1 MEELHRVCKNF
12 TRHDKKT
19 RTILLCE
26 MLEYT
31 NVFLEAAF
39 RAEGYSFETLKNPVK
54 DRTLALRY
62 ISNDYC
68 YPTVLILAQFLEYL
82 ESGERDPEEIT
93 FMEPQAG
100 GACRAGNIYNLL
112 QRVLYRMAEQGQQEY
127 AQIPVISLNLMGEE
141 KHTGFRITPSLLSGG
156 IAAGCYGDLIM
167 CLYQQVKPY
176 EQNPGETD
184 RIRSQVEKK
193 LCESIR
199 RHRNGRHTRE
209 KNYRYACEVF
219 SKVPVKPGKKK
230 RVGITGEI
238 YMKYSKLGNDD
249 IESFLL
255 RQGMEPYSGG
265 FVNYCLYLVDT
276 ERYKAEKYQHNP
288 IMAKACA
295 FVLHRLCEAQKH
307 LLTVIGETDR
317 FQTDLPFPELKE
329 KVQGILAEGCN
340 TGDGWLIAAEVIQYV
355 EKGCGSVLILHPF
368 GCLVSHVCERGI
380 LQRLHSRFPD
390 VSIQTIEYDYDQSKT
405 LRESRILLAIS

>member
-1 MEELHRVCKNF
+1 MEKLHRVCKNF

-112 QRVLYRMAEQGQQEY
+112 QRVLYRMVEQGQLEY

-156 IAAGCYGDLIM
+156 IAAGCYGKTASAYLSDFWSAIFVML
-167 CLYQQVKPY
+167 
-176 EQNPGETD
+176 
-184 RIRSQVEKK
+184 
-193 LCESIR
+193 
-199 RHRNGRHTRE
+199 
-209 KNYRYACEVF
+209 
-219 SKVPVKPGKKK
+219 
-230 RVGITGEI
+230 
-238 YMKYSKLGNDD
+238 
-249 IESFLL
+249 SF
-255 RQGMEPYSGG
+255 
-265 FVNYCLYLVDT
+265 
-276 ERYKAEKYQHNP
+276 
-288 IMAKACA
+288 
-295 FVLHRLCEAQKH
+295 
-307 LLTVIGETDR
+307 
-317 FQTDLPFPELKE
+317 
-329 KVQGILAEGCN
+329 
-340 TGDGWLIAAEVIQYV
+340 
-355 EKGCGSVLILHPF
+355 
-368 GCLVSHVCERGI
+368 
-380 LQRLHSRFPD
+380 
-390 VSIQTIEYDYDQSKT
+390 VSIFFPITNSTASLSSPVYLSVSST
-405 LRESRILLAIS
+405 FAFT

>member
-82 ESGERDPEEIT
+82 ESGERDPGEIA

-112 QRVLYRMAEQGQQEY
+112 QRVLYRMAEQGQTEY

-141 KHTGFRITPSLLSGG
+141 KHTGFRITPGLLSGG

-209 KNYRYACEVF
+209 K
-219 SKVPVKPGKKK
+219 
-230 RVGITGEI
+230 ITG
-238 YMKYSKLGNDD
+238 MPAKY
-249 IESFLL
+249 F
-255 RQGMEPYSGG
+255 R
-265 FVNYCLYLVDT
+265 
-276 ERYKAEKYQHNP
+276 RY
-288 IMAKACA
+288 
-295 FVLHRLCEAQKH
+295 R
-307 LLTVIGETDR
+307 
-317 FQTDLPFPELKE
+317 
-329 KVQGILAEGCN
+329 
-340 TGDGWLIAAEVIQYV
+340 
-355 EKGCGSVLILHPF
+355 
-368 GCLVSHVCERGI
+368 
-380 LQRLHSRFPD
+380 
-390 VSIQTIEYDYDQSKT
+390 
-405 LRESRILLAIS
+405 

>member
-112 QRVLYRMAEQGQQEY
+112 QRVLYRMVEQGQLEY

-176 EQNPGETD
+176 D
-184 RIRSQVEKK
+184 RIRE
-193 LCESIR
+193 R
-199 RHRNGRHTRE
+199 RTASAVRWKRNCARAFGDTGTDGTPERR
-209 KNYRYACEVF
+209 
-219 SKVPVKPGKKK
+219 
-230 RVGITGEI
+230 ITG
-238 YMKYSKLGNDD
+238 MPAKH
-249 IESFLL
+249 F
-255 RQGMEPYSGG
+255 R
-265 FVNYCLYLVDT
+265 
-276 ERYKAEKYQHNP
+276 RY
-288 IMAKACA
+288 
-295 FVLHRLCEAQKH
+295 R
-307 LLTVIGETDR
+307 
-317 FQTDLPFPELKE
+317 
-329 KVQGILAEGCN
+329 
-340 TGDGWLIAAEVIQYV
+340 
-355 EKGCGSVLILHPF
+355 
-368 GCLVSHVCERGI
+368 
-380 LQRLHSRFPD
+380 
-390 VSIQTIEYDYDQSKT
+390 
-405 LRESRILLAIS
+405 

>member
-1 MEELHRVCKNF
+1 M
-12 TRHDKKT
+12 
-19 RTILLCE
+19 
-26 MLEYT
+26 
-31 NVFLEAAF
+31 
-39 RAEGYSFETLKNPVK
+39 K

-112 QRVLYRMAEQGQQEY
+112 QRVLYRMVEQGQLEY
-127 AQIPVISLNLMGEE
+127 AQIPVISQNLMGEE
-141 KHTGFRITPSLLSGG
+141 KQTGFRITPSLLSGG

-219 SKVPVKPGKKK
+219 S
-230 RVGITGEI
+230 
-238 YMKYSKLGNDD
+238 
-249 IESFLL
+249 
-255 RQGMEPYSGG
+255 
-265 FVNYCLYLVDT
+265 
-276 ERYKAEKYQHNP
+276 
-288 IMAKACA
+288 
-295 FVLHRLCEAQKH
+295 
-307 LLTVIGETDR
+307 
-317 FQTDLPFPELKE
+317 
-329 KVQGILAEGCN
+329 
-340 TGDGWLIAAEVIQYV
+340 
-355 EKGCGSVLILHPF
+355 
-368 GCLVSHVCERGI
+368 
-380 LQRLHSRFPD
+380 
-390 VSIQTIEYDYDQSKT
+390 
-405 LRESRILLAIS
+405 

>member
-1 MEELHRVCKNF
+1 MGELHRVCKNF

-112 QRVLYRMAEQGQQEY
+112 QRVLYRMVEQGQLEY

-141 KHTGFRITPSLLSGG
+141 KHTGFRIT
-156 IAAGCYGDLIM
+156 
-167 CLYQQVKPY
+167 
-176 EQNPGETD
+176 D
-184 RIRSQVEKK
+184 RK
-193 LCESIR
+193 
-199 RHRNGRHTRE
+199 
-209 KNYRYACEVF
+209 
-219 SKVPVKPGKKK
+219 
-230 RVGITGEI
+230 
-238 YMKYSKLGNDD
+238 
-249 IESFLL
+249 
-255 RQGMEPYSGG
+255 
-265 FVNYCLYLVDT
+265 
-276 ERYKAEKYQHNP
+276 
-288 IMAKACA
+288 
-295 FVLHRLCEAQKH
+295 
-307 LLTVIGETDR
+307 
-317 FQTDLPFPELKE
+317 
-329 KVQGILAEGCN
+329 
-340 TGDGWLIAAEVIQYV
+340 
-355 EKGCGSVLILHPF
+355 SV
-368 GCLVSHVCERGI
+368 V
-380 LQRLHSRFPD
+380 
-390 VSIQTIEYDYDQSKT
+390 
-405 LRESRILLAIS
+405 

>member
-1 MEELHRVCKNF
+1 M
-12 TRHDKKT
+12 
-19 RTILLCE
+19 
-26 MLEYT
+26 
-31 NVFLEAAF
+31 
-39 RAEGYSFETLKNPVK
+39 K

-82 ESGERDPEEIT
+82 ESGERDPGEIA

-112 QRVLYRMAEQGQQEY
+112 QRVLYRMAEQGQTEY

-141 KHTGFRITPSLLSGG
+141 KHTGFRITPGLLSGG

-238 YMKYSKLGNDD
+238 YMKCSKLGNDD

-276 ERYKAEKYQHNP
+276 ERYKVEKYQHNP

-380 LQRLHSRFPD
+380 LQRLHARFPD

>member
-112 QRVLYRMAEQGQQEY
+112 QRVLYRMVEQGQLEY

-156 IAAGCYGDLIM
+156 IAAGWRSDHVPVPAGEALRTESGRDGPHPQSGGKETVREHSETQERTAHQREELPV
-167 CLYQQVKPY
+167 CLRSIF
-176 EQNPGETD
+176 EGTGET
-184 RIRSQVEKK
+184 REEK
-193 LCESIR
+193 ESWH
-199 RHRNGRHTRE
+199 HR
-209 KNYRYACEVF
+209 
-219 SKVPVKPGKKK
+219 
-230 RVGITGEI
+230 
-238 YMKYSKLGNDD
+238 
-249 IESFLL
+249 
-255 RQGMEPYSGG
+255 
-265 FVNYCLYLVDT
+265 
-276 ERYKAEKYQHNP
+276 
-288 IMAKACA
+288 
-295 FVLHRLCEAQKH
+295 
-307 LLTVIGETDR
+307 
-317 FQTDLPFPELKE
+317 
-329 KVQGILAEGCN
+329 
-340 TGDGWLIAAEVIQYV
+340 
-355 EKGCGSVLILHPF
+355 
-368 GCLVSHVCERGI
+368 
-380 LQRLHSRFPD
+380 
-390 VSIQTIEYDYDQSKT
+390 
-405 LRESRILLAIS
+405 